1 MEINKKQAPYI
12 ALAALIAVVSSVL
25 TFMACYYFLQ
35 SSNSASP
42 ENYSRYAN
50 YYNAVFSGRAQQ
62 KFLSSAPTNFIQAAR
77 ITTPSVVNIKAMKG
91 GNFSGGSGEFST
103 SNGSGVVVS
112 PDGYIVTNHH
122 VVDGSSEIEI
132 SLSDKR
138 KFPATLVGT
147 DPSTDI
153 ALLKIETQELPF
165 IVFGNSDSLQVGEW
179 ILAVGNPFNL
189 ESTVTAGIISAKGR
203 SIDVLEDA
211 APIESFIQTDAVVNP
226 GNSGGAMVNS
236 NGELVGIN
244 SAIITKTGHF
254 EGYSFAVPGNL
265 VQKVIKDLKDYGVV
279 QRGFLGIAINDLNT
293 ELANS
298 LSTKNLNGVYVRSVT
313 QGGAASDAGIK
324 PGDIILKINGIDVK
338 TTPELQEQIGRL
350 RPGNTV
356 TLDYFRDGS
365 IYKSEAILKNK
376 SNSTTIVSARSDKTL
391 KDIGLE
397 LRALNRKEINGLGF
411 TGVRVQSVQRGSK
424 IEKTNMEPSFIITN
438 VNDQRVT
445 TVEEILTIMENGSSK
460 ITFKGIY
467 EGYKGEYLYVYVK

>member
-1 MEINKKQAPYI
+1 MEINKKQLPYI
-12 ALAALIAVVSSVL
+12 ALAVIIAVVSSAL
-25 TFMACYYFLQ
+25 TFVACHYFFQ
-35 SSNSASP
+35 SADYASP

-77 ITTPSVVNIKAMKG
+77 ITTPSVVNIKALKG
-91 GNFSGGSGEFST
+91 GNFNAGSGEFST
-103 SNGSGVVVS
+103 SNGSGVIVS

-122 VVDGSSEIEI
+122 VIDGSNEIEI
-132 SLSDKR
+132 SLNDKR

-279 QRGFLGIAINDLNT
+279 QRGFLGIAINDLDT

-313 QGGAASDAGIK
+313 QGGAASDAGIQ
-324 PGDIILKINGIDVK
+324 PGDIILKINDIEVK

-350 RPGNTV
+350 RPGNTI
-356 TLDYFRDGS
+356 TLEYFREGKTF
-365 IYKSEAILKNK
+365 KSEAILKNK
-376 SNSTTIVSARSDKTL
+376 SNSTTIVSVRSDKVL

-397 LRALNRKEINGLGF
+397 LRSLTRKEINGLGF
-411 TGVRVQSVQRGSK
+411 NGVRVQSVQRGSK
-424 IEKTNMEPSFIITN
+424 IEKTNMEPTFIITN

-445 TVEEILTIMENGSSK
+445 NVEEIITIMENGSAK

-467 EGYKGEYLYVYVK
+467 EGYKGEYLYVFVK